1 MKNILLGFLI
11 GAILATFAAVM
22 FYQKQPNPAPTP
34 VAIVTSIPT
43 TPDTDLSPTLKPDNQ
58 LLLREALAQKH
69 KLPVASVSVTIK
81 EITSEYA
88 SGTVLLN
95 GEGGWFLAAKEN
107 DDWQIV
113 DDGNGVVLCD
123 VVAKYNFPKSMVPE
137 CVDKNGNQ
145 IQL

>member
-11 GAILATFAAVM
+11 GAIVATSAAVM
-22 FYQKQPNPAPTP
+22 FYQKQPNPIPTP
-34 VAIVTSIPT
+34 VTTVTSIPT
-43 TPDTDLSPTLKPDNQ
+43 TPDTDLSPTLQPDNQ

-69 KLPVASVSVTIK
+69 KLPVTSVSVTIK

-95 GEGGWFLAAKEN
+95 REGGWFLAAKEN
-107 DDWQIV
+107 NDWQIV

-123 VVAKYNFPKSMVPE
+123 VVTKYNFPKSMVPE
-137 CVDKNGNQ
+137 CVDKNGNPV
-145 IQL
+145 QL